1 MQKLKIFTFD
11 DLEFKPHGVVP
22 GAVHAILELPNGTN
36 VSVVG
41 GGRMTISSL
50 HGDGVNTFECWYSD
64 DDSPRGYQSV
74 FQINEELR
82 ERSIRLLGL
91 L

>member
-22 GAVHAILELPNGTN
+22 GAVHAVLELPNGTN

-41 GGRMTISSL
+41 GGSGV
-50 HGDGVNTFECWYSD
+50 HGDGVNAFECWYSD
-64 DDSPRGYQSV
+64 EDSPRVWQST

>member
-1 MQKLKIFTFD
+1 MQKLKIFTFE
-11 DLEFKPHGVVP
+11 DLEFKPHQVVP
-22 GAVHAILELPNGTN
+22 GGKSAFIKFPNGTS

-64 DDSPRGYQSV
+64 DDEPRGYQSI

>member
-1 MQKLKIFTFD
+1 MQKLKIYTFE

-22 GAVHAILELPNGTN
+22 GAVHAVLELPNGTS

-41 GGRMTISSL
+41 GGSGRL
-50 HGDGVNTFECWYSD
+50 YGDGVNAFECWYSD
-64 DDSPRGYQSV
+64 DDEPRVWQSV

>member
-22 GAVHAILELPNGTN
+22 GAVNAFLELPNGTN

-41 GGRMTISSL
+41 GGSGRL
-50 HGDGVNTFECWYSD
+50 YGDGVNAFECLYSD
-64 DDSPRGYQSV
+64 EDEPRAWQSI

>member
-11 DLEFKPHGVVP
+11 DLEFKPHRVIP

-41 GGRMTISSL
+41 GSNL
-50 HGDGVNTFECWYSD
+50 YGDGVNTFECWYSED
-64 DDSPRGYQSV
+64 DEPRGWQSV

>member
-1 MQKLKIFTFD
+1 MQKLKIFTFE

-22 GAVHAILELPNGTN
+22 GAVHAVLELPNGTN

-41 GGRMTISSL
+41 GGGISSSL

-64 DDSPRGYQSV
+64 DDEPRGYQSI

>member
-41 GGRMTISSL
+41 GGSGL
-50 HGDGVNTFECWYSD
+50 YGDGVNTFECWYSED
-64 DDSPRGYQSV
+64 DEPRGWQSV

>member
-1 MQKLKIFTFD
+1 MQELKIYTFE
-11 DLEFKPHGVVP
+11 DLEFNPHFIH
-22 GAVHAILELPNGTN
+22 GAVKAFLELPNGTN

-41 GGRMTISSL
+41 GGSGL

-64 DDSPRGYQSV
+64 EDEPRGWQSK

>member
-22 GAVHAILELPNGTN
+22 GAVHAVLELPNGTS

-41 GGRMTISSL
+41 GGSGRL
-50 HGDGVNTFECWYSD
+50 HGDGVNAFECWYSD
-64 DDSPRGYQSV
+64 EDDPRVWQST